1 MLKIPV
7 SVCII
12 AKNEEAHI
20 GECLRRIMPYGFEVV
35 VADTGST
42 DRTREIAAQYA
53 DRVVDFP
60 WCDDFSAARNFCARH
75 ATNRHILALDCDEY
89 LESCDTDSLTG
100 QIRAYPRMVGQLH
113 VKSIVSRPDGQTSFV
128 RDNVP
133 RFYDRQYFTYSGA
146 IHEQI
151 VPRKGTKPVPGQG
164 FLLPMAAVHHGY
176 ALPADEMRA
185 KQERNLRILY
195 HELETGGPSP
205 YLCFQ
210 IGQSELVLENCG
222 RAARFYEEGLRLTTD
237 FRPLYVHGM
246 VEGLAK
252 VYVMEGRER
261 EALALMERHE
271 PLCESARFVFYH
283 ANVLMD
289 NHEPL
294 RALVKYLKATMMPDT
309 GMLGNELL
317 YCYGHIIELYHMFG
331 EDDLA
336 DVFHARYEECRKM
349 LLN

>member
-1 MLKIPV
+1 MSTVPV

-12 AKNEEAHI
+12 ARDEEEHI
-20 GECLRRIMPYGFEVV
+20 EECLRRIKLYGFEVI

-42 DRTREIAAQYA
+42 DRTREIASRYA
-53 DRVVDFP
+53 DKVADFP

-75 ATNRHILALDCDEY
+75 AANRYILALDCDEY
-89 LESCDTDSLTG
+89 LEQCDTASLIR
-100 QIRAYPRMVGQLH
+100 QIRAHPQLVGALH
-113 VKSIVSRPDGQTSFV
+113 IKSIVNRPDGLVSYV
-128 RDNVP
+128 KDNVP

-146 IHEQI
+146 VHEQI
-151 VPRKGTKPVPGQG
+151 VHRKGRRPVSGPN
-164 FLLPMAAVHHGY
+164 FLLPMEVVHHGY
-176 ALPADEMRA
+176 ALPADKMRA

-195 HELETGGPSP
+195 HELESEGLSP

-210 IGQSELVLENCG
+210 IGQSELVLENC
-222 RAARFYEEGLRLTTD
+222 RKAIEFYEKGLRLTTD
-237 FRPLYVHGM
+237 FHPLYVHGM

-252 VYVMEGRER
+252 AYVMEGREQ

-271 PLCESARFVFYH
+271 PLCDSARFVFYH

-294 RALVKYLKATMMPDT
+294 RALVKYVKATMMPDT

-317 YCYGHIIELYHMFG
+317 YCYKHIIELYHMFG

-336 DVFHARYEECRKM
+336 DVFRAKYEECRKI